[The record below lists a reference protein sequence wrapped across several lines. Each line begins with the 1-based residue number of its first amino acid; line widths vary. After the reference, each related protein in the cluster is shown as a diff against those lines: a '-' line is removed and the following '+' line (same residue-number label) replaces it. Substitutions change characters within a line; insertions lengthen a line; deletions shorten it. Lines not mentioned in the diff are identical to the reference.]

1 MEIKYPQL
9 AADHDREV
17 HVSNPT
23 WRDVPEVQTVSQKE
37 VREIVIETIEG
48 VFNNGATK
56 RCEVIYSPTEILI
69 HSRRIDLFHR

>member
-1 MEIKYPQL
+1 MWCMIASSQNMEIKYPQL

-56 RCEVIYSPTEILI
+56 RCEVIRL
-69 HSRRIDLFHR
+69 